1 MSTAFEDVE
10 KVFRANVARLRR
22 ERGMSQEELAFQ
34 ADIDR
39 TYISQ
44 IERGLANPSL
54 GVLCRLAAALGVDV
68 VGLLTPR
75 SAF

>member
-10 KVFRANVARLRR
+10 KVFRANVTRLRR

-54 GVLCRLAAALGVDV
+54 GVMCRLANALGVEV
-68 VGLLTPR
+68 VGLLKPR